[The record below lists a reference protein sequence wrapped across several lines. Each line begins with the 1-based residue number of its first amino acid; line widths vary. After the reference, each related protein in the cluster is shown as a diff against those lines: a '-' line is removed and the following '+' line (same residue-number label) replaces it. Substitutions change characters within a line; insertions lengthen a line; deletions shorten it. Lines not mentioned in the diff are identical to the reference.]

1 MSDKEKNANKIMI
14 LPDIVSGTD
23 KEIFWLLIYLSVD
36 LILPTGALLTL

>member
-14 LPDIVSGTD
+14 LPEFVSGTD
-23 KEIFWLLIYLSVD
+23 KEIFWLLIYLPVD